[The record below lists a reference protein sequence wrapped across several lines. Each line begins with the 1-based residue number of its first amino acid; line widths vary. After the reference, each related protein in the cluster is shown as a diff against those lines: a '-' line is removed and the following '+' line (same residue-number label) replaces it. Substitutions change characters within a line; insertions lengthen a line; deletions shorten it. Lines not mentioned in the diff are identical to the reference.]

1 MRKLEERKSQLAD
14 LDPEDISKK
23 RYAFDVDRQILEV
36 QGKINNMNA
45 FYIGFLINPKLD
57 SEKFIEKITQI
68 MNKYVGFRLVC
79 NNGDEFI
86 IDDLRI
92 QIFESN
98 N

>member
-1 MRKLEERKSQLAD
+1 
-14 LDPEDISKK
+14 
-23 RYAFDVDRQILEV
+23 
-36 QGKINNMNA
+36 MNA